1 MYGAEAIIIALVLAI
16 GAVVIVWAF
25 DSNATVTPLSVGI
38 VGVLV
43 GGGVG
48 PDQLYTRPRTFQ
60 SPRGAIESPSTLIP
74 GFRCHGHVLPS
85 WLPTRPFERHRLHPL
100 KEKTP
105 Q

>member
-1 MYGAEAIIIALVLAI
+1 MYGAEAIIIALVFAI

-43 GGGVG
+43 GVG
-48 PDQLYTRPRTFQ
+48 PDQLSTRPRTFQ

-85 WLPTRPFERHRLHPL
+85 WVPTRPFERHRLHPL